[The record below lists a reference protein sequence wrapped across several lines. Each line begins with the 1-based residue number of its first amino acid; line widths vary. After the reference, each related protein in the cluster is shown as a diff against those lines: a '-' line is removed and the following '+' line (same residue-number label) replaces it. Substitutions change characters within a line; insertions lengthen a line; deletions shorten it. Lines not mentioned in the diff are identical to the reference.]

1 VTGLS
6 TGALDRALQIHSS
19 GLAGSARRGIRALIP
34 TEGDD
39 KVVVMINRPTK
50 ENQIMDET
58 LYLHCIDCGEAFDN
72 LRDAFAHGCQRFM
85 PADDETRY
93 RISEEL

>member
-1 VTGLS
+1 
-6 TGALDRALQIHSS
+6 
-19 GLAGSARRGIRALIP
+19 
-34 TEGDD
+34 
-39 KVVVMINRPTK
+39 MINRPTK